1 MAIAYYK
8 DYDLTYCVIINI
20 IEALVF
26 VEIERGS
33 AEQQILMLT
42 NTNVRW
48 CPFYQITNTKSELM
62 QLCLI
67 LLSLKQ
73 VILSKKLKPALKT
86 EIST

>member
-42 NTNVRW
+42 NTNVR
-48 CPFYQITNTKSELM
+48 
-62 QLCLI
+62 
-67 LLSLKQ
+67 
-73 VILSKKLKPALKT
+73 
-86 EIST
+86 